1 LLPFHPEPD
10 NDSERV
16 EADPILIE
24 PELSRVSEAH
34 DEQLREPIFAQT
46 EMAFDDLDS
55 VELSQDSVSTT
66 SLAYLDRTETQI
78 VNLLQ
83 SQPGLKAKQ
92 IADALKMKKTDV
104 NRILSDNLSSYVE
117 CDESF
122 RWRVSAR

>member
-1 LLPFHPEPD
+1 MLPFHPEPD

-66 SLAYLDRTETQI
+66 TFLAYLDRTETQI

-83 SQPGLKAKQ
+83 SNRDLGCLARM
-92 IADALKMKKTDV
+92 ALYYRDKLFHS
-104 NRILSDNLSSYVE
+104 NELSPLLSLFRK
-117 CDESF
+117 SF
-122 RWRVSAR
+122 LGSIINVY